1 MGLIFFAGFVLALG
15 VPLVL
20 CLNAMGRQ
28 IRADFEKGHPDR
40 IATNVRMQQAILI
53 AVSGFVLGSYVLGHP
68 MIGLTGLLM
77 GLAFL
82 IPYWRNRQLNVADN
96 SVAD

>member
-1 MGLIFFAGFVLALG
+1 MAVFFLIGFFIVLA

-28 IRADFEKGHPDR
+28 IRADFERGEPDR
-40 IATNVRMQQAILI
+40 IATDVPLQRKILLIVSAFVMTSLVLQHWMI
-53 AVSGFVLGSYVLGHP
+53 ALTVL
-68 MIGLTGLLM
+68 LT

-82 IPYWRNRQLNVADN
+82 IPYWRNRPVGRAGDFRAD
-96 SVAD
+96 

>member
-1 MGLIFFAGFVLALG
+1 MGIAFLVGFMIVLA

-28 IRADFEKGHPDR
+28 IRSDFERGDPDR
-40 IATNVRMQQAILI
+40 IATDVQMQRKILLT
-53 AVSGFVLGSYVLGHP
+53 VSAFVLVSVMLGHW
-68 MIGLTGLLM
+68 MVGLTALLT

-82 IPYWRNRQLNVADN
+82 IPYWRNRPLAVADE
-96 SVAD
+96 SAAD

>member
-1 MGLIFFAGFVLALG
+1 MAALFLVGFIVVLA

-28 IRADFEKGHPDR
+28 IRTDLERGTPDR
-40 IATNVRMQQAILI
+40 IATDVEMQRAILLAVCAFV
-53 AVSGFVLGSYVLGHP
+53 AVSSLLGHWT
-68 MIGLTGLLM
+68 IGLTALLT

-82 IPYWRNRQLNVADN
+82 IPYWRNRPLNIADD
-96 SVAD
+96 SRVD

>member
-1 MGLIFFAGFVLALG
+1 MGLVLFAGFVIALG

-28 IRADFEKGHPDR
+28 IRADFEEGHPDR
-40 IATNVRMQQAILI
+40 IATNVRMQQLILI
-53 AVSGFVLGSYVLGHP
+53 AVSGFVLLFFVLGHP
-68 MIGLTGLLM
+68 MVGLTGLLM

-82 IPYWRNRQLNVADN
+82 IPYWRNRQLNAADD
-96 SVAD
+96 SFAD

>member
-1 MGLIFFAGFVLALG
+1 MEIVLFAGFVIVLG

-28 IRADFEKGHPDR
+28 IRADFERGAPDR
-40 IATNVRMQQAILI
+40 IATNVPMQRGILI
-53 AVSGFVLGSYVLGHP
+53 AVTGFVLVSFVFGHW

-82 IPYWRNRQLNVADN
+82 IPYWRNRQFNIADD
-96 SVAD
+96 SFAD

>member
-1 MGLIFFAGFVLALG
+1 MGVIFFVGFIVVLA

-28 IRADFEKGHPDR
+28 IRADFERGEPDR
-40 IATNVRMQQAILI
+40 IATNVELQRGILI
-53 AVSGFVLGSYVLGHP
+53 AVGGFVVASSLLGHW
-68 MIGLTGLLM
+68 MIGLTGLLT

-82 IPYWRNRQLNVADN
+82 IPYWRNRPLDIADN
-96 SVAD
+96 SRAN

>member
-1 MGLIFFAGFVLALG
+1 MTLLLFAGFVLVLG

-28 IRADFEKGHPDR
+28 IRADFETGHPDR
-40 IATNVRMQQAILI
+40 IATNVRMQQLILI
-53 AVSGFVLGSYVLGHP
+53 AVSGFVLLSFILGHP

>member
-1 MGLIFFAGFVLALG
+1 MAVIIITGFVIVLA

-28 IRADFEKGHPDR
+28 IRADFERGEPDR
-40 IATNVRMQQAILI
+40 IATDITLQRKILI
-53 AVSGFVLGSYVLGHP
+53 VVSGFVVASSILGYW
-68 MIGLTGLLM
+68 MIGLTALLT

-82 IPYWRNRQLNVADN
+82 IPYWRNRPLNAADQ
-96 SVAD
+96 SAAD

>member
-1 MGLIFFAGFVLALG
+1 MAVVFFVGFVIVLA

-28 IRADFEKGHPDR
+28 IRADFERGAPDR
-40 IATNVRMQQAILI
+40 IATNVQVQRGILI
-53 AVSGFVLGSYVLGHP
+53 GVAAFVATSSMLGHW
-68 MIGLTGLLM
+68 MIGLTALLT

-82 IPYWRNRQLNVADN
+82 IPYWRNRPLNAADE
-96 SVAD
+96 SCAD

>member
-1 MGLIFFAGFVLALG
+1 MKAAFLLGFMLVLA

-28 IRADFEKGHPDR
+28 IRADFERGDPDR
-40 IATNVRMQQAILI
+40 IATDVQMQRKILLT
-53 AVSGFVLGSYVLGHP
+53 VSAFVLVSLMLGHW
-68 MIGLTGLLM
+68 MVGLTALLT

-82 IPYWRNRQLNVADN
+82 IPYWRNRPLAVADE
-96 SVAD
+96 SRAD

>member
-1 MGLIFFAGFVLALG
+1 MGIAFLLGLMIVLA

-28 IRADFEKGHPDR
+28 IRADFERGDPDP
-40 IATNVRMQQAILI
+40 IATDVQMQRKILLT
-53 AVSGFVLGSYVLGHP
+53 VSVFLLVSVMLGHW
-68 MIGLTGLLM
+68 MVGLTALLT

-82 IPYWRNRQLNVADN
+82 IPYWRNRPLAVADQ
-96 SVAD
+96 SAAD

>member
-1 MGLIFFAGFVLALG
+1 MWIAFLLGFMIVLA

-28 IRADFEKGHPDR
+28 IRADFERGDPDP
-40 IATNVRMQQAILI
+40 IATDVQMQRKILLT
-53 AVSGFVLGSYVLGHP
+53 VSVFLLVSVMLGHW
-68 MIGLTGLLM
+68 MVGLTALLT

-82 IPYWRNRQLNVADN
+82 IPYWRNRPLAVADQ
-96 SVAD
+96 SAAD

>member
-1 MGLIFFAGFVLALG
+1 MAIALFVGFIVALG

-28 IRADFEKGHPDR
+28 IRADFERGQPDR
-40 IATNVRMQQAILI
+40 IATNVRMQRAILI
-53 AVSGFVLGSYVLGHP
+53 AVAGVVLICSMAGHW
-68 MIGLTGLLM
+68 MIGLTALLT

-82 IPYWRNRQLNVADN
+82 IPYWRNRPLNIAARGD
-96 SVAD
+96 

>member
-1 MGLIFFAGFVLALG
+1 MEIMLFAGFVIVLG

-28 IRADFEKGHPDR
+28 IRADFERGAPDR
-40 IATNVRMQQAILI
+40 IATNVQVQRGILM
-53 AVSGFVLGSYVLGHP
+53 AVTCFVLVSYMLGYS
-68 MIGLTGLLM
+68 MVGLTGLLM

-82 IPYWRNRQLNVADN
+82 IPYWRNRQFNVADD
-96 SVAD
+96 SFAD

>member
-1 MGLIFFAGFVLALG
+1 MIFFIGFVIILG

-28 IRADFEKGHPDR
+28 IRADFERGQPDR
-40 IATNVRMQQAILI
+40 IATDVPMQRAILI
-53 AVSGFVLGSYVLGHP
+53 AVGGFVVAASLLGHW
-68 MIGLTGLLM
+68 MIGLTALLT

-82 IPYWRNRQLNVADN
+82 IPYWRNRPLITADH
-96 SVAD
+96 SRGD

>member
-1 MGLIFFAGFVLALG
+1 MLFAGFVVVLG

-28 IRADFEKGHPDR
+28 IRADFERGHPDR
-40 IATNVRMQQAILI
+40 IATNVRMQQVILI
-53 AVSGFVLGSYVLGHP
+53 AISGFVLGSFMLRHP

-82 IPYWRNRQLNVADN
+82 IPYWRNRQLNVADD
-96 SVAD
+96 SFAD

>member
-1 MGLIFFAGFVLALG
+1 MGVAFVIGFMVVLG

-28 IRADFEKGHPDR
+28 IRADFERGQPDR
-40 IATNVRMQQAILI
+40 IATDVQLQRKLLMALSVLVLL
-53 AVSGFVLGSYVLGHP
+53 AFVLGRW
-68 MIGLTGLLM
+68 MIGLTALLT

-82 IPYWRNRQLNVADN
+82 IPYWRNRPTSTAD
-96 SVAD
+96 

>member
-1 MGLIFFAGFVLALG
+1 MALLFFAGFVIVLG

-20 CLNAMGRQ
+20 CLNAMGHQ
-28 IRADFEKGHPDR
+28 IRADFERGAPDR
-40 IATNVRMQQAILI
+40 IATNIQMQRAILV
-53 AVSGFVLGSYVLGHP
+53 ALTGFVLGSFMLGHS
-68 MIGLTGLLM
+68 MVGLTALLM

-82 IPYWRNRQLNVADN
+82 IPYWRNRQLNAADN